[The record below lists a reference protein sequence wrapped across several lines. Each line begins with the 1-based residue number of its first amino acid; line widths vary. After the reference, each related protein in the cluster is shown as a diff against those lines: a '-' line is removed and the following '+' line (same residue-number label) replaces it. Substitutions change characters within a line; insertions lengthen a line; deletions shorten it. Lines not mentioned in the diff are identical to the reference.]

1 MSLANKVTT
10 ALYNLVS
17 LIVKIILLSLALVSS
32 ALAPEKTQYSL
43 NVSFNFIF
51 QLIND
56 ISSNLEKLLKYFNGR
71 GIGIIAILKFLFAS
85 SISIFPNNLV
95 LYLKELKLSLM
106 AISALT
112 LIVSSL
118 EQNYKFPIISE

>member
-71 GIGIIAILKFLFAS
+71 GIIAILKFLFAS
-85 SISIFPNNLV
+85 SISVFPNNLV
-95 LYLKELKLSLM
+95 LYLKELKLSLL